1 MTARAEISRLLAIF
15 NDLTEK
21 DKDLVLKISESVT
34 KPEIVSSFPPQN
46 EDLTIPNGIGG
57 VPFPF

>member
-1 MTARAEISRLLAIF
+1 MTAKAEISRLLAIF

-34 KPEIVSSFPPQN
+34 KPKIIPSFPSQN
-46 EDLTIPNGIGG
+46 EDLTIQNGIGG
-57 VPFPF
+57 VPLPF